1 MNMNNN
7 EKNILTSCYTSCV
20 LLTPLPLAD
29 VSNDQRK
36 RKTFANFSRLE
47 TKKLRS
53 SQLKHIENW
62 KRFEKKTSDYGGVRL
77 LNEVAGELREAL
89 ADST

>member
-1 MNMNNN
+1 MC
-7 EKNILTSCYTSCV
+7 TP
-20 LLTPLPLAD
+20 TPLLLED
-29 VSNDQRK
+29 ISSDQRK
-36 RKTFANFSRLE
+36 RKIFAKFSRLV

-53 SQLKHIENW
+53 IQLKYIENW